1 MEIKR
6 RLMAYNPY
14 LGQRQRPIA
23 QPTPPMENDH
33 QENGKNQD
41 NEVRAK

>member
-14 LGQRQRPIA
+14 LGQRQIPIP
-23 QPTPPMENDH
+23 QPPPPPMEND
-33 QENGKNQD
+33 QKKGKNQG
-41 NEVRAK
+41 NEVRPK